1 MTAAPTPSPTRSRP
15 PGARENPTGRR
26 APDGPEPVRHQLYL
40 HLARTILDGLPLV
53 GPRQALALEGQL
65 IALCRRL
72 DVEPVEAAAD
82 ADRVHL
88 LLRLKPVH
96 AVDDV
101 ARRLKQGSAEA
112 MLRRREP
119 VRWGRG
125 WAAAT
130 VAPDDVRRTRR
141 ILRGKSLVV
150 RQLTPGQR
158 PP

>member
-1 MTAAPTPSPTRSRP
+1 MAAPETPPPARPRRSDPRGASSGADASP
-15 PGARENPTGRR
+15 N
-26 APDGPEPVRHQLYL
+26 PEPVRHQLYL
-40 HLARTILDGLPLV
+40 HLAWTTLDGLPLV
-53 GPRQALALEGQL
+53 GPRQALALEGHL

-96 AVDDV
+96 AVDAV
-101 ARRLKQGSAEA
+101 ARRLKRGSTEA

-150 RQLTPGQR
+150 RQLTPGLR
-158 PP
+158 AP